1 MGSLIV
7 DCLYSTYII
16 YYYYTGMAG
25 YNKFTQQ
32 KLKVYEELA
41 DVIEDD
47 FTDGNEILIELQD
60 LYDSC
65 IAAQEMN
72 ISASLVPAIGKFYH
86 DLG

>member
-1 MGSLIV
+1 
-7 DCLYSTYII
+7 
-16 YYYYTGMAG
+16 MAG
-25 YNKFTQQ
+25 YNKLTQQ

-65 IAAQEMN
+65 ITAQEMN